1 MLGGCVALSA
11 GALITF
17 AGVAGRTS
25 ALLLAGTAVAGL
37 GSTPAFM
44 GAYGTIVAVAR
55 PNERAGLV
63 AAIFTV
69 GYLAFSL
76 PAVIAGVAT
85 SHYGLHSTA
94 LVYAPVVAV
103 LAASAA
109 ASLVVLRARAGRAAV
124 RAAAYQDP
132 PTGPPA
138 VRPDAGRTAPAT
150 CSSPGSSR

>member
-1 MLGGCVALSA
+1 
-11 GALITF
+11 
-17 AGVAGRTS
+17 
-25 ALLLAGTAVAGL
+25 
-37 GSTPAFM
+37 M

-124 RAAAYQDP
+124 RAAAHQDP
-132 PTGPPA
+132 PPGPPA
-138 VRPDAGRTAPAT
+138 VLPDAGRTAPAT